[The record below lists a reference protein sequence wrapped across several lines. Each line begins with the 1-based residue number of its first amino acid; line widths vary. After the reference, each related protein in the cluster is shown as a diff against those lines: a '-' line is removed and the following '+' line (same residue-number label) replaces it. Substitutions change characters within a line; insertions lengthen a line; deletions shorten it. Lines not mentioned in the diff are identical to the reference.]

1 MSVAELP
8 IQMDREKIAEFCRA
22 RGIRKLSLFGSVL
35 RDDFDPARSDV
46 DVLVEFIP
54 GVRPGLKFFGYGE
67 ALAEIIGHK
76 VDFNTAEWLSRY
88 FRDGVIREAVPFY
101 EQA

>member
-1 MSVAELP
+1 MSIAELP
-8 IQMDREKIAEFCRA
+8 IAIDREKVAAFCRA

-46 DVLVEFIP
+46 DVLVEFAP
-54 GVRPGLKFFGYGE
+54 GVRPGLRFFGYGE
-67 ALAEIIGHK
+67 ELAELVGRR
-76 VDFNTAEWLSRY
+76 VDFNTEAWLSQY
-88 FRDGVIREAVPFY
+88 FRDEVVREALPIY